1 MLVDLLLVLGLRVVL
16 VPVGCVLVCWGGWV
30 RKRGGGTYQGLA
42 QPWEGASP
50 GRSRAMMVISCLEG
64 SVSVR
69 MAAVER
75 PTILEEGGGGMLVGL
90 VGLDG
95 WVDDELTRRRRW

>member
-1 MLVDLLLVLGLRVVL
+1 
-16 VPVGCVLVCWGGWV
+16 
-30 RKRGGGTYQGLA
+30 
-42 QPWEGASP
+42 
-50 GRSRAMMVISCLEG
+50 MMVISCLEG